1 MKAGGTQNYTNGS
14 QTSQPRGDL
23 QLVCSIQ
30 QNTLTLTFLQHKKK
44 SGTNG
49 GCGSKLT
56 ELPSVNGGDA
66 NLNLSEDSSEDGEEG
81 DKSMFDEKAGEDK
94 TEKGNKEK
102 AVKRKRASE
111 LEADEEAKRSS
122 VN

>member
-1 MKAGGTQNYTNGS
+1 M
-14 QTSQPRGDL
+14 
-23 QLVCSIQ
+23 
-30 QNTLTLTFLQHKKK
+30 
-44 SGTNG
+44 
-49 GCGSKLT
+49 T

-81 DKSMFDEKAGEDK
+81 DRSMFDENDK

>member
-1 MKAGGTQNYTNGS
+1 M
-14 QTSQPRGDL
+14 
-23 QLVCSIQ
+23 
-30 QNTLTLTFLQHKKK
+30 
-44 SGTNG
+44 
-49 GCGSKLT
+49 
-56 ELPSVNGGDA
+56 NGGDA

-81 DKSMFDEKAGEDK
+81 DKSMFDEKASGEDK
-94 TEKGNKEK
+94 TEKGNNKEK

>member
-1 MKAGGTQNYTNGS
+1 M
-14 QTSQPRGDL
+14 
-23 QLVCSIQ
+23 
-30 QNTLTLTFLQHKKK
+30 
-44 SGTNG
+44 
-49 GCGSKLT
+49 
-56 ELPSVNGGDA
+56 NGGDA
-66 NLNLSEDSSEDGEEG
+66 NLNLSEDSSEDGEEE

-94 TEKGNKEK
+94 TEKGNNKEK

>member
-1 MKAGGTQNYTNGS
+1 M
-14 QTSQPRGDL
+14 
-23 QLVCSIQ
+23 
-30 QNTLTLTFLQHKKK
+30 
-44 SGTNG
+44 
-49 GCGSKLT
+49 T

-81 DKSMFDEKAGEDK
+81 DRSMFDEKDK

-102 AVKRKRASE
+102 AVKRKRTSE

>member
-1 MKAGGTQNYTNGS
+1 M
-14 QTSQPRGDL
+14 
-23 QLVCSIQ
+23 
-30 QNTLTLTFLQHKKK
+30 
-44 SGTNG
+44 
-49 GCGSKLT
+49 
-56 ELPSVNGGDA
+56 NGGDA